1 MSDLWSRLKKNLTPG
16 LAAMLVVGILLM
28 VMSCETEKTSQ
39 TETKASQL
47 GYSQTG
53 KTNEAE
59 EALQSPDDESELISY
74 YEKKLKELL
83 ESMEGVGK
91 AQVMLS
97 PDLTGVCILCE
108 GADDPAVRLEIT
120 AMLEAVF
127 QIQAHK
133 VQIMKLVADE

>member
-47 GYSQTG
+47 GLTQTG

-83 ESMEGVGK
+83 ESMEGVGN

-133 VQIMKLVADE
+133 VEIMKLVADE

>member
-1 MSDLWSRLKKNLTPG
+1 
-16 LAAMLVVGILLM
+16 
-28 VMSCETEKTSQ
+28 
-39 TETKASQL
+39 
-47 GYSQTG
+47 
-53 KTNEAE
+53 
-59 EALQSPDDESELISY
+59 
-74 YEKKLKELL
+74 
-83 ESMEGVGK
+83 
-91 AQVMLS
+91 MLS